1 MSDFIESIFQSVDI
15 LIDKKLENL
24 SYDTTII
31 CTITD
36 NTDKKDGKYRVT
48 DGSVSFI
55 AYSELT
61 NYRIGDQ
68 VRVNIPQ
75 GDMTQQKFIIGKY
88 STNENMSPI
97 AYVSPTESVINV
109 SGNLTANLGEFSIAA
124 NGDIKNKI
132 IWNQTFSPENFRDL
146 QSNGIYNIL
155 ILKADFKTL
164 MNEYKYISGTYGL
177 RIDLLIRPAIDSNI
191 RIKQTVELSNK
202 DMFGNS
208 YNYSIYTPQAKTFTI
223 STAGIIEGAEISLF
237 QNGDFKNDKNIYV
250 KPPLGYDNIFIKN
263 IEFGFGSNLKDIED
277 NSVKIY
283 CQNSLKYNHDP
294 HDNSTNLK
302 KIGLVWYNKDEN
314 DKYIGFSDG
323 IYDPT
328 YNEFDYL
335 AMSNFDMD
343 LINKQKELSYL
354 GPKDKMGL
362 TFAVHCDISEKTF
375 QDILK
380 IFTNSINGEYTSFYT
395 LLPQDNFRTGIQT
408 VINQISSLTNTLS
421 NEIDNLVQQYNVILN
436 YAIAEDKTNEPA
448 IELSQYEIIDTT
460 IEEIIKV
467 VNNPVNSKCSS
478 GYQEYYDNL
487 MLKVQR
493 FVDNIRILQQNITE
507 VITNTFTIES
517 KTYFE
522 DLKNNK
528 ILTEYGK
535 EDLSRFNNKY
545 AIYWYRYEEGYIDET
560 KKSIM
565 PDGWKL
571 LTEEELRNPSN
582 KDVPYNSLPSMQ
594 VDKDNNPIL
603 TDEGNQKYN
612 IFFDDGES
620 FIYQYMNPDLPTQK
634 YIALICYNHNIYKS
648 NELIFENS
656 QELKDLDLADK
667 SDALEIEHGQSSNS
681 VYPLYNEIY
690 YLKNSIDEFTP
701 REIMCHYNGVIMKD
715 EALINSRVYWYIP
728 KESTM
733 IAYNIEELEALG
745 FDSDLSAL
753 FSESRQGYVC
763 FYKTIKGSY
772 SESDGEKQ
780 YNFINNGYDD
790 RKFQYKIKP
799 YLDQNAAYN
808 HIICKVIPENK
819 TLAVQTTVNF
829 TFSIAGNCGTPY
841 TLSIVNK
848 KLNESA
854 LTPSK
859 PLELEVQLRGE
870 DNKIIELDDSHKLDV
885 TWYAIRG
892 IDTTVTNNTGINVAE
907 NIITIVN
914 SKMTGILKITTNIKI
929 PTNEEKTEFKTVQ
942 LQTLHSIPLYVS
954 NTKENWHL
962 SGATQITYNHVGSL
976 DPTGFYTGPYVITDL
991 NTHTPVNDINWR
1003 IEPYNRNFEGV
1014 CQEETTD
1021 GIYYQYAP
1029 SLTEDNRLEP
1039 SPMYLDTD
1047 DYISFVVGEKD
1058 SNNYYIQPI
1067 IINQNR
1073 YASKFLNDWT
1083 GNFQI
1088 DEEGGTLMSA
1098 MVGAG
1103 RKTNDNKFEGVL
1115 LGNVSYGTNTFQNSD
1130 TYKKSPPKS
1139 GIGLYGYHQGV
1150 QSFGFNID
1158 GTAFIGHSGGGRISF
1173 DGSKGIIASGNWF
1186 GTVNSNGTISNQG
1199 TSGMCIDLSNGH
1211 IDAYNFKLSSST
1223 IFLNSNP
1230 NNSEDYM
1237 KIGNDNT
1244 YIQFTK
1250 NGALNLVVDSF
1261 QLRSGGT
1268 NQSIGDIADNTITGS
1283 KIINKLDGQQG
1294 FYMQNGKLYISADY
1308 IKTGTIVS
1316 NNYDGYSVGMAI
1328 NLDYGSLW
1336 TPYAQISSEGK
1347 IYATGGEVGGWTITS
1362 KSLYADANGSRT
1374 YMQIPNEDQTWI
1386 FSVQKKTST
1395 GYDGVFYVD
1404 QTGWLKCS
1412 GLAVYAPEEY
1422 AISFFFQEMDATAA
1436 SDGEQR
1442 YIQLVSGKIDVTGGT
1457 PARREAIYSP
1467 GGLII
1472 QSRGALWLESPSVRM
1487 AGTMFLNGYGSGYL
1501 WVDNKGEVWPASID
1515 TSLQK
1520 YKEFISQQFDKDLD
1534 PVNLYNLP
1542 IVQFKFKDK
1551 CFDDNG
1557 KEIYIPNRNFQ
1568 VGLIA
1573 EDVEKYFPSA
1583 CIYSNN
1589 KLQGWRERL
1598 LVPAMLKL
1606 IQDQKKDI
1614 DYLYS
1619 KLEDLINGEKGE

>member
-88 STNENMSPI
+88 SANENMSPI
-97 AYVSPTESVINV
+97 AYVSPTESVINI
-109 SGNLTANLGEFSIAA
+109 SGNLTEDLGEFSIAA

-164 MNEYKYISGTYGL
+164 MNEYKYINGTYGL
-177 RIDLLIRPAIDSNI
+177 RVDLLIRPAIDSDI

-250 KPPLGYDNIFIKN
+250 KPPSGYDNIFIKN
-263 IEFGFGSNLKDIED
+263 IEFGFGSDLKDIED

-294 HDNSTNLK
+294 HDNNTNLK

-328 YNEFDYL
+328 YDEFDYL

-343 LINKQKELSYL
+343 LINKQKELSYS

-380 IFTNSINGEYTSFYT
+380 IFTNSINGEYTSFYA
-395 LLPQDNFRTGIQT
+395 LLPQDAFHTDIQT
-408 VINQISSLTNTLS
+408 IINQISTLTNTLS
-421 NEIDNLVQQYNVILN
+421 NEIDKLVEQYNLILN
-436 YAIAEDKTNEPA
+436 YAIAEDKTNEPT
-448 IELSQYEIIDTT
+448 IELSQYEIINNK
-460 IEEIIKV
+460 INEIINI

-507 VITNTFTIES
+507 VITDTFTTES
-517 KTYFE
+517 QTYFE

-535 EDLSRFNNKY
+535 EDFSSFNNKY

-571 LTEEELRNPSN
+571 LTEEELRDPSN
-582 KDVPYNSLPSMQ
+582 RDVPYNSLPSMQ

-603 TDEGNQKYN
+603 TDEGDQKYN
-612 IFFDDGES
+612 IFLDDGKG

-634 YIALICYNHNIYKS
+634 YIALVCYNHNIYKS

-745 FDSDLSAL
+745 FDSDLSAP

-819 TLAVQTTVNF
+819 ALAVQTTINF

-848 KLNESA
+848 KLNEST

-859 PLELEVQLRGE
+859 SLELEVQLRGE
-870 DNKIIELDDSHKLDV
+870 DNKIIKLDDSHRLGV
-885 TWYAIRG
+885 TWYAVRG
-892 IDTTVTNNTGINVAE
+892 IGTEVTNTTGIKPTGNV
-907 NIITIVN
+907 ITITG
-914 SKMTGILKITTNIKI
+914 SMTGILKITANIKI
-929 PTNEEKTEFKTVQ
+929 PIDAEKFKTIQ

-954 NTKENWHL
+954 SDDNTANWHL

-976 DPTGFYTGPYVITDL
+976 DPTGFYTGPYVITNL
-991 NTHTPVNDINWR
+991 NTHTAVEGINWR
-1003 IEPYNRNFEGV
+1003 IESYDRNPDGTCGEN
-1014 CQEETTD
+1014 ETTHV
-1021 GIYYQYAP
+1021 IYHQYAP

-1039 SPMYLDTD
+1039 SPMYLDTE
-1047 DYISFVVGEKD
+1047 DYISFIVGEKD

-1088 DEEGGTLMSA
+1088 DTEGGTLMSA

-1103 RKTNDNKFEGVL
+1103 RKTSDNKFEGVL
-1115 LGNVSYGTNTFQNSD
+1115 LGNVSYGTNTFQNSAA
-1130 TYKKSPPKS
+1130 YGKSPPKS

-1158 GTAFIGHSGGGRISF
+1158 GTAFIGTSGSGRISF
-1173 DGSKGIIASGNWF
+1173 DGTNGIIASGNWF
-1186 GTVNSNGTISNQG
+1186 NSGGTINASGEISSSG
-1199 TSGMCIDLSNGH
+1199 TQGMCIDLSNGH
-1211 IDAYNFKLSSST
+1211 IDAYNFKLNGGK
-1223 IFLNSNP
+1223 ILLNSNP
-1230 NNSEDYM
+1230 GTYENYM
-1237 KIGNDNT
+1237 KIGNENT
-1244 YIQFTK
+1244 YIEFTK
-1250 NGALNLVVDSF
+1250 QGALNLVVNSF
-1261 QLRSGGT
+1261 ELRNSEGD
-1268 NQSIGDIADNTITGS
+1268 NQTIGDIANSTITS
-1283 KIINKLDGQQG
+1283 TAIINQLATQEGFTMKDGH
-1294 FYMQNGKLYISADY
+1294 LYISASY
-1308 IKTGTIVS
+1308 ITAGTIVS
-1316 NNYDGYSVGMAI
+1316 KNYVDGSSGLSVDFEG
-1328 NLDYGSLW
+1328 GTLW
-1336 TPYAQISSEGK
+1336 SPYFWFNQS
-1347 IYATGGEVGGWTITS
+1347 GGEVGGWSILQEGLSCNKNIYSGREYVGHLQTSFSTNPLTNPLFEIVWEDYNVFRIDPITFSVVVGNLPGSCLVLKKEGMGVSRNTGAQYITDVEDMDFSFFVMSDGGSGKNAYIRYDGCSNLYFGPGSPWAQEISMSSTGDISAMSYNVSSTEDIKTNISEIKDSILDCFKTS
-1362 KSLYADANGSRT
+1362 KIYRYALKTTEEEASTFSLRQNTVIPESQEADKIGFVIGRETPQEILSQDGEHIDL
-1374 YMQIPNEDQTWI
+1374 Y
-1386 FSVQKKTST
+1386 ST
-1395 GYDGVFYVD
+1395 
-1404 QTGWLKCS
+1404 
-1412 GLAVYAPEEY
+1412 
-1422 AISFFFQEMDATAA
+1422 ISFNWRATQE
-1436 SDGEQR
+1436 
-1442 YIQLVSGKIDVTGGT
+1442 L
-1457 PARREAIYSP
+1457 
-1467 GGLII
+1467 
-1472 QSRGALWLESPSVRM
+1472 LERI
-1487 AGTMFLNGYGSGYL
+1487 
-1501 WVDNKGEVWPASID
+1501 E
-1515 TSLQK
+1515 
-1520 YKEFISQQFDKDLD
+1520 
-1534 PVNLYNLP
+1534 
-1542 IVQFKFKDK
+1542 
-1551 CFDDNG
+1551 
-1557 KEIYIPNRNFQ
+1557 
-1568 VGLIA
+1568 
-1573 EDVEKYFPSA
+1573 
-1583 CIYSNN
+1583 
-1589 KLQGWRERL
+1589 
-1598 LVPAMLKL
+1598 
-1606 IQDQKKDI
+1606 
-1614 DYLYS
+1614 
-1619 KLEDLINGEKGE
+1619 KLEEKLAEIGGIS

>member
-88 STNENMSPI
+88 SANENMSPI
-97 AYVSPTESVINV
+97 AYVSPTESVINI
-109 SGNLTANLGEFSIAA
+109 SGNLTEDLGEFSIAA

-177 RIDLLIRPAIDSNI
+177 RVDLLIRPAIDSNI
-191 RIKQTVELSNK
+191 QIKQTVELSNK

-250 KPPLGYDNIFIKN
+250 KPPSGYNNIFIKN
-263 IEFGFGSNLKDIED
+263 IEFGFGSDLKDIED

-294 HDNSTNLK
+294 HDNNTNLK

-362 TFAVHCDISEKTF
+362 TFAVHCDISKKTF

-582 KDVPYNSLPSMQ
+582 KDVPYNSLPSIQ

-612 IFFDDGES
+612 IFFDDGEG

-745 FDSDLSAL
+745 FDSDLSAP

-808 HIICKVIPENK
+808 HIICKVILENK

-1223 IFLNSNP
+1223 IFLNSDP

-1237 KIGNDNT
+1237 KIGNDDT

-1268 NQSIGDIADNTITGS
+1268 NQSIGDLTLST
-1283 KIINKLDGQQG
+1283 LDSQEGFSLTNGQ
-1294 FYMQNGKLYISADY
+1294 LYINASY
-1308 IKTGTIVS
+1308 IKAG
-1316 NNYDGYSVGMAI
+1316 
-1328 NLDYGSLW
+1328 
-1336 TPYAQISSEGK
+1336 
-1347 IYATGGEVGGWTITS
+1347 TITS
-1362 KSLYADANGSRT
+1362 QDNKMTIDLNNSTITTPLMEISNGSASFTGYVNAESGYIGQWAIEGGALYADANNSRT
-1374 YMQIPNEDQTWI
+1374 YIQVPNAAETWI
-1386 FSVQKKTST
+1386 FSVQKKNSEG

-1404 QTGWLKCS
+1404 QTGRVRCTGFFAYSPPGEPIIFYFDKLTGNS
-1412 GLAVYAPEEY
+1412 G
-1422 AISFFFQEMDATAA
+1422 T
-1436 SDGEQR
+1436 R
-1442 YIQLVSGKIDVTGGT
+1442 YIQFISEQIGTTDV
-1457 PARREAIYSP
+1457 ALREGIITP
-1467 GGLII
+1467 GGFVI
-1472 QSRGALWLESPSVRM
+1472 RPAGALWLDGSSVRILPDLY
-1487 AGTMFLNGYGSGYL
+1487 LN
-1501 WVDNKGEVWPASID
+1501 VDMKGQEGEVWLDSTGKAIVYLSDAS
-1515 TSLQK
+1515 LRE
-1520 YKEFISQQFDKDLD
+1520 YKEFITEQFYDDLNPARLYD
-1534 PVNLYNLP
+1534 IPV
-1542 IVQFKFKDK
+1542 VQFKFKDEYFNTEK
-1551 CFDDNG
+1551 G
-1557 KEIYIPNRNFQ
+1557 LHTIQKNFQ

-1583 CIYSNN
+1583 CTYSDN
-1589 KLQGWRERL
+1589 KLRGWKERL